1 MFDQYLITGATG
13 FLGRAVAE
21 ELVRRRAQ
29 VHALV
34 LHNDPYIHLLPKE
47 VHTIVGDV
55 CVKNSLADF
64 FADAGSRTC
73 VIHCAGVVSVASRP
87 GSKLYQVNVGGTW
100 QVLRQCMKRNVGRL
114 IHVSSVHA
122 IPEKPKGCIITED
135 CEFSPGLVD
144 GDYAKSK
151 AIATELV
158 FDAAK
163 RGLNASIV
171 FPSGI
176 IGPGDIQGGSFTSMV
191 KSFLSGKLPFAVRG
205 GYDFVDV
212 RDVAEGILA
221 CSESGEPGKGYILS
235 GHHVTIRKMLQLV
248 GKAAKLRYRPIC
260 LPLGLAKL
268 AAPYYERRSLRE
280 QKPLFF
286 TPYSVAVLASNGCF
300 SHAAASERFAYQ
312 PRPAQ
317 RASVGRVQAAD
328 APFFQIRRDLVRR
341 LLHGGKVAGILRLMA
356 VVNHLKNV
364 PLLGKQLDSSC
375 ERPYRLRRTGQK
387 QQRFLLRLPMLQ
399 NLQISS
405 LPRLFR
411 HELG

>member
-1 MFDQYLITGATG
+1 MFDQYLVTGATG

-34 LHNDPYIHLLPKE
+34 LHNDPYINLLPKE
-47 VHTIVGDV
+47 VHTVIGDV
-55 CVKNSLADF
+55 CVKNSLTDF

-73 VIHCAGVVSVASRP
+73 VIHCAGVVSVASSP
-87 GSKLYQVNVGGTW
+87 GPKLYQVNVGGTW
-100 QVLRQCMKRNVGRL
+100 RVLRQCMKRNVGRL

-135 CEFSPGLVD
+135 CEFSPGLVY

-151 AIATELV
+151 ATATELV

-176 IGPGDIQGGSFTSMV
+176 IGPGDIQGGSFTSMA

-212 RDVAEGILA
+212 RDVANGILA
-221 CSESGEPGKGYILS
+221 CSEKGEPGKGYILS
-235 GHHVTIRKMLQLV
+235 GHYVTIRKMLQLV

-268 AAPYYERRSLRE
+268 AAPYYERLSLKER
-280 QKPLFF
+280 KPLFF

-300 SHAAASERFAYQ
+300 SHAAASECFAYQ
-312 PRPAQ
+312 PRP
-317 RASVGRVQAAD
+317 VEETL
-328 APFFQIRRDLVRR
+328 RDMTAW
-341 LLHGGKVAGILRLMA
+341 LLNQKGK
-356 VVNHLKNV
+356 
-364 PLLGKQLDSSC
+364 
-375 ERPYRLRRTGQK
+375 
-387 QQRFLLRLPMLQ
+387 
-399 NLQISS
+399 
-405 LPRLFR
+405 
-411 HELG
+411 